1 MTADPRSSL
10 SDGSPVA
17 SRRRTPRNA
26 FGISAVWVMAA
37 SLTLC
42 VAMIVGLFG
51 VILAGGA
58 VAFWPRAI
66 ELVTLDSG
74 EQVLGIHVREEW
86 FDPGPDVR
94 SEVSARIAAG
104 ELDAATLDERGRVLR
119 RLYQIGNRELNGDTF
134 KWLPVRDIFST
145 ETPEW
150 ATHLDRV
157 AWGIFIGKPIAVV
170 RDRGEGERE
179 VIAESDG
186 LADALPGLLAE
197 ARDRRAEI
205 EGIEGGALAHVN
217 HRLSAVRVASRD
229 IERRSR
235 PGFERPGRLALLPW
249 IAMGAGVLTT
259 GVLAWRSSRGK
270 AVTPATSRG
279 LAVLAVFGAVAVAAL
294 QPIAGGP
301 IDAAEAEARLA
312 ALEAERGVLEGQY
325 NDLIGRIDRLR
336 SDDAAVRLVI
346 EDVPSGRIAP
356 VSPSERDEP
365 IALSS
370 VTRITPANTLSVPAK
385 LGVYAGRWK
394 DFLSDEPRDANLAGG
409 VFPVIFGTTIL
420 TMLLAVT
427 VVPLGVIAA
436 IYLREY
442 AKQGFVVSLI
452 RIAVNNLAGVPSI
465 VYGVFGLGFFCY
477 TVGGFVDSGA
487 EVAVEPVQWWVIL
500 GGSLVLALGAVLVG
514 AIATRGRDAGTWTRR
529 GLGLL
534 WGGAVVGLLVLVFR
548 TPYFDG
554 LFTTR
559 AADGPVF
566 GTRGMLWASLTLAL
580 LTLPVVI
587 VATEEAIAAVPR
599 SMREGSFGAGAS
611 KWQTIRRIVLPGAMP
626 GIMTGAIL
634 AMARGAGEVAPLML
648 VGAVK
653 LAPELPVSSEFPFLH
668 PERSFMHLGFH
679 IYDLWFQSPDS
690 EAARGL
696 VWATTLLLIL
706 IVLSLNMVAFIAR
719 ARFRSRLVLR
729 AL

>member
-1 MTADPRSSL
+1 MTMGTGTDSSAN
-10 SDGSPVA
+10 SPVV

-42 VAMIVGLFG
+42 VAMIVSLFG

-58 VAFWPRAI
+58 AAFWPREI
-66 ELVTLDSG
+66 QMVTLDTG
-74 EQVLGIHVREEW
+74 EQVLGIPVRDEW
-86 FDPGPDVR
+86 FDPGPAVR
-94 SEVSARIAAG
+94 GQVGGRIVAG

-134 KWLPVRDIFST
+134 KWLPVRGIASV

-150 ATHLDRV
+150 AVHLDRI
-157 AWGIFIGKPIAVV
+157 AWGIFIGKPVSVV
-170 RDRGEGERE
+170 RDRGTDERE
-179 VIAESDG
+179 VLAEG
-186 LADALPGLLAE
+186 EELAEALPGLLAE
-197 ARDRRAEI
+197 ARARRAEI
-205 EGIEGGALAHVN
+205 EGIEGGPLAHVN
-217 HRLSAVRVASRD
+217 HELSVVRVESRD
-229 IERRSR
+229 IERRSQ
-235 PGFERPGRLALLPW
+235 PGFERPVRLAMLPW
-249 IAMGAGVLTT
+249 IVMVAGVVTT
-259 GVLAWRSSRGK
+259 GVLAWRTSRGQG
-270 AVTPATSRG
+270 VSPAMSRG
-279 LAVLAVFGAVAVAAL
+279 LAVLALFGAIAVAAL
-294 QPIAGGP
+294 QPLAGGP
-301 IDAAEAEARLA
+301 IEPAEAEQKLADLDAKRA
-312 ALEAERGVLEGQY
+312 ALEGEY

-336 SDDAAVRLVI
+336 AEDAAVRLVI

-356 VSPSERDEP
+356 VSPSERDRP
-365 IALSS
+365 ISLSS
-370 VTRITPANTLSVPAK
+370 VTRITPANTLSLPAK
-385 LGVYAGRWK
+385 LGVYVGRWK
-394 DFLSDEPRDANLAGG
+394 DFLTDEPRDANLAGG

-500 GGSLVLALGAVLVG
+500 GGSLLLAMGAVLVG
-514 AIATRGRDAGTWTRR
+514 AIATRGSDAGKWTRR

-534 WGGAVVGLLVLVFR
+534 WAGAVVGVLVLVFR

-653 LAPELPVSSEFPFLH
+653 LAPELPVSGQFPFLH